1 MQRSL
6 HDAIGRVGQLHTTPV
21 VTCEQQFI
29 ETLNEDNF
37 NHIMEL
43 ATNLSRAWA
52 PIEQGED
59 FVWAGASEATQNTPI
74 GQLEETFQSIQST
87 LENTKQA
94 AEYYAQDIHLDA
106 PNSIGDIQ
114 VLNDISKA
122 IKARQPIV
130 TQWLTVNDFESVQN
144 SLIDL
149 YEKYQI
155 HIEHASALNSA
166 GLNHA
171 ELPNTYEDIKEKTLR
186 AESTTH
192 KVGEVKR
199 LSLPLL
205 KEIHEHNAT
214 AYEVYV
220 NLEND
225 VNTARELLGID
236 KEFDSLS
243 VIPLLLEILRFAQI
257 EDRPEATWINPER
270 IQEVHAVLKACSP
283 MIQLGKSEKTLLKAF
298 NENIHQLDLTPFYE
312 SDTDVKAN
320 ISFLSQQGRK
330 NRKQFA
336 ACSQTGRITKE
347 MRALVPTLRSWKNLN
362 IQIQNLKDQNLLGTY
377 FEGSRT
383 NIENIKSALSVADR
397 TIELAGSSTNF
408 EKLGKQLGRPRIDS
422 SR

>member
-94 AEYYAQDIHLDA
+94 IEYYAQDIHLDA

-122 IKARQPIV
+122 IKARHPIV

-243 VIPLLLEILRFAQI
+243 VIPLLLKFSDLHKSRTVQKQHGLTRTYSRSTRSAQSLLPN
-257 EDRPEATWINPER
+257 DPE
-270 IQEVHAVLKACSP
+270 
-283 MIQLGKSEKTLLKAF
+283 LGKERKDAPK
-298 NENIHQLDLTPFYE
+298 
-312 SDTDVKAN
+312 
-320 ISFLSQQGRK
+320 SFQ
-330 NRKQFA
+330 
-336 ACSQTGRITKE
+336 
-347 MRALVPTLRSWKNLN
+347 
-362 IQIQNLKDQNLLGTY
+362 
-377 FEGSRT
+377 
-383 NIENIKSALSVADR
+383 
-397 TIELAGSSTNF
+397 
-408 EKLGKQLGRPRIDS
+408 
-422 SR
+422 

>member
-155 HIEHASALNSA
+155 HVEHASALNSA

-283 MIQLGKSEKTLLKAF
+283 MIQSWEKSEKTLLKAF

-320 ISFLSQQGRK
+320 ISLLSQQGRK
-330 NRKQFA
+330 
-336 ACSQTGRITKE
+336 T
-347 MRALVPTLRSWKNLN
+347 
-362 IQIQNLKDQNLLGTY
+362 
-377 FEGSRT
+377 
-383 NIENIKSALSVADR
+383 ENNLSVFSNWSDYERDASFD
-397 TIELAGSSTNF
+397 TNATQL
-408 EKLGKQLGRPRIDS
+408 EKSQYSNPKPQRPKSIRNIL
-422 SR
+422 